1 MSKHRLGTL
10 LAIVVGLC
18 SVLALPAAAS
28 AATGGISGTVTNAST
43 GEPLSFI
50 EVCAFDATTSI
61 LDECEYTVSGEY
73 ELEEVEEGTA
83 KVEFYSPFG
92 EYVTQWYEGKA
103 TIGEADPVPVTAGLT
118 TEEIDAAMVAT
129 YGAISGTATDASNGS
144 GIGGLVVC
152 AQGRG
157 ETYDGGCQETN
168 PDGTYTIDF
177 LSHGEYTVEFYSPY
191 KYNESLEKE
200 ELEGPNFVRQYY
212 NGKLRREE
220 ADGVSVAEGAT
231 TTNINA
237 TMQPGATISG
247 TTTDAV
253 SGGGIQG
260 IYVCAWGAT
269 TTHMCSQTDKDGNY
283 SIPTLPAD
291 SYKVEFQPDYFFLKE
306 SEWEKEHWMR
316 SDYPVMDYLR
326 QYWNE
331 KFSFEAAESITASAG
346 SSTTGINAKM
356 TKEVQPPP
364 PISTAKA
371 AKTAKVKGGKV
382 LLKLTCPGPGDCTGS
397 LKLTARQVIKPK
409 KKAKGHKRNHKRS
422 RTVTI
427 GKNKFSVHAGTT
439 AIVKVKLN
447 GAGKSLFAK
456 SHGKLK
462 ATLSGTH
469 INKTTLTLKGKAPK
483 KKHHKKKHRKR

>member
-28 AATGGISGTVTNAST
+28 AAEPGSISGQVTSAST
-43 GEPLSFI
+43 GEPLYFI
-50 EVCAFDATTSI
+50 DVCAYPTTPGPSNC
-61 LDECEYTVSGEY
+61 DFTEFNGEY
-73 ELEEVEEGTA
+73 EIEGLEEG
-83 KVEFYSPFG
+83 KYIVEFQGGSGYF
-92 EYVTQWYEGKA
+92 TQWYNGKTSFA
-103 TIGEADPVPVTAGLT
+103 EADEVEVESEEVT
-118 TEEIDAAMVAT
+118 ENIDAALT
-129 YGAISGTATDASNGS
+129 ERYGKISGTATDASNGS
-144 GIGGLVVC
+144 GIGGLIVC
-152 AQGRG
+152 ASGTG
-157 ETYDGGCQETN
+157 ETYYYDCATTN
-168 PDGTYTIDF
+168 PDGTYTISY
-177 LSHGEYTVEFYSPY
+177 LGAGSYTVEFYSPY
-191 KYNESLEKE
+191 KYNESLEKS
-200 ELEGPNFVRQYY
+200 ELEGPNYVRQYY
-212 NGKLRREE
+212 NGKLHREE
-220 ADGVSVAEGAT
+220 ADGVSVSEGAT

-237 TMQPGATISG
+237 SMQPGATISG

-269 TTHMCSQTDKDGNY
+269 TTHMCAETDKDGNY

-306 SEWEKEHWMR
+306 SEWEKEHWKR
-316 SDYPVMDYLR
+316 SDFPVMDYLR

-331 KFSFEAAESITASAG
+331 KFSFEAAESITAGAG
-346 SSTTGINAKM
+346 SSTTGISAKM

-364 PISTAKA
+364 PISTAKS
-371 AKTAKVKGGKV
+371 AKTAKVKGGKA
-382 LLKLTCPGPGDCTGS
+382 LLKLTCPGPGDCTGN

-409 KKAKGHKRNHKRS
+409 KKGKKVHKRS

-439 AIVKVKLN
+439 ATVKVKLN
-447 GAGKSLFAK
+447 GAGKSLFAQ

-469 INKTTLTLKGKAPK
+469 ITKTTVTLKGKAPK
-483 KKHHKKKHRKR
+483 KKHHKKKHHKH

>member
-28 AATGGISGTVTNAST
+28 AAEPGFISGQVTNAST
-43 GEPLSFI
+43 GEPLYFI
-50 EVCAFDATTSI
+50 FVCAHDATTGETVAC
-61 LDECEYTVSGEY
+61 DETEFNGKYEISLAEGEY
-73 ELEEVEEGTA
+73 
-83 KVEFYSPFG
+83 KVEFQGGSGYF
-92 EYVTQWYEGKA
+92 TQWYNGKA
-103 TIGEADPVPVTAGLT
+103 SFAEGEVVEVESEEVT
-118 TEEIDAAMVAT
+118 ENIDAALVER
-129 YGAISGTATDASNGS
+129 YGKISGTVTDASNGS
-144 GIGGLVVC
+144 GIGGIRVC

-157 ETYDGGCQETN
+157 ETYSGDCETTG
-168 PDGTYTIDF
+168 PDGSYT
-177 LSHGEYTVEFYSPY
+177 LNYLGAGEYTVEFYSLY
-191 KYNESLEKE
+191 KYNESLEKW
-200 ELEGPNFVRQYY
+200 ELEGPNYVRQYY
-212 NGKLRREE
+212 NGKLHREE
-220 ADGVSVAEGAT
+220 ADGVSVAEGST
-231 TTNINA
+231 TTGINA
-237 TMQPGATISG
+237 SMQPGATISG

-269 TTHMCSQTDKDGNY
+269 TTHSCSQTDKDGNY
-283 SIPTLPAD
+283 SIPALPAD
-291 SYKVEFQPDYFFLKE
+291 SYKVEFQPEYFFLKE

-316 SDYPVMDYLR
+316 SDFPVMDYLR

-331 KFSFEAAESITASAG
+331 KFSFEAAESIAATAG

-382 LLKLTCPGPGDCTGS
+382 LLKLSCPGPGDCTGS
-397 LKLTARQVIKPK
+397 LKLTARKVIKPK
-409 KKAKGHKRNHKRS
+409 KKGKGHKRNHKRS

-447 GAGKSLFAK
+447 GAGKSLFAQ

-469 INKTTLTLKGKAPK
+469 ITKTTLTLKGKAPK
-483 KKHHKKKHRKR
+483 KKHHKKKHRKH

>member
-28 AATGGISGTVTNAST
+28 AAEPGSISGQVTSAST
-43 GEPLSFI
+43 GEPLYGI
-50 EVCAFDATTSI
+50 YVCAEPTTPGFST
-61 LDECEYTVSGEY
+61 CAYTEFNGEY
-73 ELEEVEEGTA
+73 EIEGLEAGSY
-83 KVEFYSPFG
+83 KVEFQGGSGYF
-92 EYVTQWYEGKA
+92 TQWYNGKTSLA
-103 TIGEADPVPVTAGLT
+103 EADEVPVVSEEV
-118 TEEIDAAMVAT
+118 TENINAALVER
-129 YGAISGTATDASNGS
+129 YGKISGTVTDASNGS
-144 GIGGLVVC
+144 GIGGIEVC
-152 AQGRG
+152 ASGRG
-157 ETYDGGCQETN
+157 ETYYYDCAATN
-168 PDGTYTIDF
+168 PDGTYTISY
-177 LSHGEYTVEFYSPY
+177 LGAGEYTVEFYSPY

-212 NGKLRREE
+212 NGKLHREE
-220 ADGVSVAEGAT
+220 ADGVSVSEGAT
-231 TTNINA
+231 TTNISA
-237 TMQPGATISG
+237 SMQPGATISG

-269 TTHMCSQTDKDGNY
+269 TTHLCAETDKDGNY
-283 SIPTLPAD
+283 SIPALPAD

-316 SDYPVMDYLR
+316 SDYPQMDYLR

-346 SSTTGINAKM
+346 SSTTGISAKM

-364 PISTAKA
+364 PISTAKS

-382 LLKLTCPGPGDCTGS
+382 LLKLSCPGPGDCTGN

-409 KKAKGHKRNHKRS
+409 KKAHKRNHKRS

-439 AIVKVKLN
+439 ATVKVKLN

-469 INKTTLTLKGKAPK
+469 LTKATVTLKGKAPK
-483 KKHHKKKHRKR
+483 KKHHKKKHPKH